1 MDIKP
6 IPTLSEEVN
15 DIRTRTANIVAEHII
30 PNEKDIYSGGDK
42 SKSLREDIRQEVK
55 KEKAMGTS
63 STRRVWRNG
72 NRLHSSCL
80 HE

>member
-55 KEKAMGTS
+55 KENQLGFSLQNYFKTI
-63 STRRVWRNG
+63 N
-72 NRLHSSCL
+72 
-80 HE
+80 

>member
-30 PNEKDIYSGGDK
+30 PNEKDIYSGGDL
-42 SKSLREDIRQEVK
+42 SLI
-55 KEKAMGTS
+55 
-63 STRRVWRNG
+63 
-72 NRLHSSCL
+72 HI
-80 HE
+80 

>member
-30 PNEKDIYSGGDK
+30 PMKKTFI
-42 SKSLREDIRQEVK
+42 REGINLNLSE
-55 KEKAMGTS
+55 
-63 STRRVWRNG
+63 RRLDRK
-72 NRLHSSCL
+72 
-80 HE
+80 

>member
-42 SKSLREDIRQEVK
+42 SKSLREDIRKEVK
-55 KEKAMGTS
+55 KAKILGL
-63 STRRVWRNG
+63 V
-72 NRLHSSCL
+72 
-80 HE
+80 

>member
-55 KEKAMGTS
+55 KAVSYTHLRSPRDKRQSRMPS
-63 STRRVWRNG
+63 SA
-72 NRLHSSCL
+72 
-80 HE
+80 

>member
-55 KEKAMGTS
+55 KKIMGAS

-80 HE
+80 YE

>member
-1 MDIKP
+1 MDVKP

-42 SKSLREDIRQEVK
+42 SNLSERILDKRSKKKSY
-55 KEKAMGTS
+55 G
-63 STRRVWRNG
+63 
-72 NRLHSSCL
+72 RLIYQKSMV
-80 HE
+80 EWG

>member
-42 SKSLREDIRQEVK
+42 SKSLRKEIRQEVK
-55 KEKAMGTS
+55 KKSYGHLIYRKSME
-63 STRRVWRNG
+63 VW
-72 NRLHSSCL
+72 
-80 HE
+80 E